1 MLTHFNMT
9 SNVMQFL
16 QPGGTNHQFATT
28 NYQDTYVCLLPFF
41 HTYGITIIL
50 NTGIQTGAKLVTL
63 PQFDVQSYFKAI
75 DDHKVCI
82 FKSFQPPRDAGIEI
96 NALI

>member
-1 MLTHFNMT
+1 MS

-16 QPGGTNHQFATT
+16 QPGATNHQFATD
-28 NYQDTYVCLLPFF
+28 NFQDTYVCLLPFF

-75 DDHKVCI
+75 DEHKVNRNI
-82 FKSFQPPRDAGIEI
+82 TIIDTMEM
-96 NALI
+96 LI

>member
-1 MLTHFNMT
+1 
-9 SNVMQFL
+9 
-16 QPGGTNHQFATT
+16 
-28 NYQDTYVCLLPFF
+28 
-41 HTYGITIIL
+41 L

-82 FKSFQPPRDAGIEI
+82 
-96 NALI
+96 